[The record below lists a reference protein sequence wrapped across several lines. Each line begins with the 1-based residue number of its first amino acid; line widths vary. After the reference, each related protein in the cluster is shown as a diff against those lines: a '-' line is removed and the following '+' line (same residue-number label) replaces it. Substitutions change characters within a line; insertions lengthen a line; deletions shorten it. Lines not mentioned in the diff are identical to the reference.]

1 MTERL
6 DPPVS
11 PEALRQ
17 RAEEQLRQHGLAE
30 DASQSAVD
38 TARLLHELQV
48 HRIELEMQNDSLQ
61 QARDDMETLLDS
73 YIDLY
78 DNAPVGYLTLDR
90 TGTIMQMNLTG
101 ARALGIER
109 ARKGQPRFGLFVSPP
124 DRTALSDFLT
134 GVFADGT
141 AAARE
146 ITIARDGHPALVVQI
161 EGSRSSDGERCRLI
175 LVDVTARQ
183 GLNRPAP

>member
-11 PEALRQ
+11 PEVLRQ
-17 RAEEQLRQHGLAE
+17 RAEEQLKQHGLAE

-38 TARLLHELQV
+38 SARLLHELQV
-48 HRIELEMQNDSLQ
+48 NRIELEMQNDALQ

-90 TGTIMQMNLTG
+90 TGTVMQMNLTG
-101 ARALGIER
+101 ARALGIDR
-109 ARKGQPRFGLFVSPP
+109 SRPGQPRFGLFVSLA
-124 DRTALSDFLT
+124 DRTAFSDFLAS
-134 GVFADGT
+134 VFANG
-141 AAARE
+141 AAAASE
-146 ITIARDGHPALVVQI
+146 VTVERDGHPPRLVQI
-161 EGSRSSDGERCRLI
+161 EGSRSSDGERCRLV
-175 LVDVTARQ
+175 LVDVTARP
-183 GLNRPAP
+183 GLKRSAP